1 MARGRPLIGIALD
14 SGGAMGGAHVGVLE
28 VLDENGLTPEI
39 IVGSSAGAAVG
50 AIYAAGRLAEFK
62 SLITDMSFIKSLS
75 LYVDPVFPYSG
86 LLAGKKARTFI
97 ESLTGDILIEDLPVR
112 YVAVATDL
120 LSGETVA
127 VDRGSLTD
135 AVLASISIPGI
146 FRPVVHMGRLL
157 TDGGVADPL
166 PLDVLKVY
174 NPGITVACNL
184 HSRMTTRYSPSHRL
198 KLVEAERKASES
210 EEDLAS
216 AVVRRFM
223 GLLNARG
230 LHLAQTDGGDAA
242 RTGKSPADAVF
253 DADIL
258 KGLKGYL
265 SQKAQRI
272 NELRGSFFREPQDEW
287 RMNILEIILSTTN
300 IQQFQKNR
308 LMLKY
313 EPPDVLI
320 EPDVVDIATLEFNRS
335 AYAVEEGRK
344 KALEAIPAIRSLARQ
359 RGLIT

>member
-39 IVGSSAGAAVG
+39 IVGASAGAAVG

-146 FRPVVHMGRLL
+146 FSRWCTWAGSSRTAGCGPAAAGRPQGLQPGHHRRMQPPFPH
-157 TDGGVADPL
+157 DHAIL
-166 PLDVLKVY
+166 PL
-174 NPGITVACNL
+174 A
-184 HSRMTTRYSPSHRL
+184 
-198 KLVEAERKASES
+198 
-210 EEDLAS
+210 
-216 AVVRRFM
+216 
-223 GLLNARG
+223 
-230 LHLAQTDGGDAA
+230 
-242 RTGKSPADAVF
+242 
-253 DADIL
+253 
-258 KGLKGYL
+258 
-265 SQKAQRI
+265 
-272 NELRGSFFREPQDEW
+272 
-287 RMNILEIILSTTN
+287 
-300 IQQFQKNR
+300 
-308 LMLKY
+308 
-313 EPPDVLI
+313 
-320 EPDVVDIATLEFNRS
+320 
-335 AYAVEEGRK
+335 
-344 KALEAIPAIRSLARQ
+344 
-359 RGLIT
+359 